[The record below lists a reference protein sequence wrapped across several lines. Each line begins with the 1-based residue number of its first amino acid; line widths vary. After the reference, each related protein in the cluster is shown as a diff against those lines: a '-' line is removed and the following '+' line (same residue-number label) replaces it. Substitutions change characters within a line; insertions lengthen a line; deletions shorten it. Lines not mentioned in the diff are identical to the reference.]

1 MPDWP
6 VVPLFGF
13 LFALACVRGGATYA
27 VGRGVRGAADRRT
40 HLAENPKVLRGEVI
54 VRRYGAPAVAVC
66 FLTVGL
72 QTAVLA
78 AAGSL
83 RMPLRRFLP
92 ALAIGAVAWA
102 TIYVTIGFAVV
113 EAIWGGRAWVPVAVA
128 AGLLLLAWL
137 GARARR
143 RFTASEGDTP

>member
-1 MPDWP
+1 MDDVGVPDWP
-6 VVPLFGF
+6 VVPLFCF

-27 VGRGVRGAADRRT
+27 VGRGVRSAADRRT
-40 HLAENPKVLRGEVI
+40 HLAESGRVQRGEAI

-83 RMPLRRFLP
+83 RMPLARFVP
-92 ALAIGAVAWA
+92 ALAIGALAWA
-102 TIYVTIGFAVV
+102 TIYVTIGFAVI

-137 GARARR
+137 SRGLKRA
-143 RFTASEGDTP
+143 P